1 MKVLSTVL
9 ALLVLLL
16 QCQIW
21 FGRAGVGALADLER
35 QQEEQAVINDSL
47 QARNDQLK
55 VDILDL
61 KNGLEAVEERA
72 RSDLGMVG
80 DRETFFLIV
89 D

>member
-1 MKVLSTVL
+1 MKGLSTVL

-16 QCQIW
+16 QYQIW